1 MCIFIREVLLQP
13 LWAGGTELPTRGLS
27 SPAMHLMHRLQQ
39 EPCSQLNQV
48 SEDVRIIAVDFLV
61 VEIWRAKAALFLCGK
76 TGPPPPPK
84 PCTPDSISPR
94 SFRTTRASGAS

>member
-1 MCIFIREVLLQP
+1 MCIFIEEVLLQP
-13 LWAGGTELPTRGLS
+13 LWAGGTELPIRGS
-27 SPAMHLMHRLQQ
+27 CSPDMHLMHRLRH

-48 SEDVRIIAVDFLV
+48 SEDVRIIAWFSLV
-61 VEIWRAKAALFLCGK
+61 VEIWGAKAALFLCGK

-94 SFRTTRASGAS
+94 SL